1 MKLLKSFVTIVI
13 AVLLLAEYS
22 NAQGIENK
30 LNLMPMPVKVEL
42 TGGEFRLNQ
51 NFKVEIK
58 GNPAERL
65 YSETSRMLRR
75 LSQRTGLFFTQD
87 YLHKDSTYH
96 NPKFII
102 DVKRPGKVKLYE
114 DESYELKVTGSSIF
128 LNATTDIGALRG
140 IETFL
145 QLLEADSSG
154 YYFPT
159 VNIEDYPRFP
169 WRGLMIDACRH
180 FMPVNV
186 IKRNIDGMAAVKLNV
201 FHWHLSDDQGFRV
214 ECKSFPNLTKMG
226 SDGLYYTQKQI
237 KEIIKYANDRGIRVV
252 PEFDLPGHSTSWFVG
267 YPEYASAPGPYSIE
281 RNFGTFNPTFNP
293 TIEKTYEF
301 LDKFFGEMS
310 KLFPDEYMH
319 IGGDENNG
327 KQWSANR
334 EIQSF
339 MKRNNISDNNSL
351 QSYFNKR
358 LLAILTKYHKKMIG
372 WDEILQPDMPK
383 SIVIQSWRGEKS
395 IQEAASKGYQ
405 VIRSNG
411 YYIDLNQPASYH
423 YLIDPDPD
431 SLKLSNSERKNII
444 GGEAT
449 MWSEFVSPENIDSR
463 IWPRTAAIAERL
475 WSSKNVVDVRDM
487 YRRLNEISLELED
500 VGLTQIKN
508 QSMMIRR
515 LSNGYDITALT
526 NFINVIEPVQGYRR
540 IVQVPDFKSYYPLT
554 RVVDAA
560 VPDAKTARNFRYLVD
575 DFLAGNIQDEN
586 RIKQIYDDLELWKNN
601 DAELHAVI
609 KKSPVLNEIEPLSK
623 ELSNISIIG
632 IQALDAIK
640 NKTKVETN
648 WVKESLEKI
657 KEAKQSKAQVELRV
671 VSPIEKLIRRAGN
684 I

>member
-13 AVLLLAEYS
+13 AALLLAEYS
-22 NAQGIENK
+22 YAQGIENK

-65 YSETSRMLRR
+65 YGATSRMLRR

-87 YLHKDSTYH
+87 YLHKDSTCQ
-96 NPKFII
+96 NPDFII
-102 DVKRPGKVKLYE
+102 DAKRPGKVRLYE
-114 DESYELKVTGSSIF
+114 DESYELKVTESHV
-128 LNATTDIGALRG
+128 LLKAATDIGALRG

-180 FMPVNV
+180 FMPVDV

-226 SDGLYYTQKQI
+226 SDGLYYTQRQI

-293 TIEKTYEF
+293 TIEKTYKF
-301 LDKFFGEMS
+301 LDEFFGEMS
-310 KLFPDEYMH
+310 KLFPDDYMH

-339 MKRNNISDNNSL
+339 MKKNNISDNNSL

-358 LLAILTKYHKKMIG
+358 LLTILTKYHKKMIG

-395 IQEAASKGYQ
+395 IKEAASKGYQ

-423 YLIDPDPD
+423 YLIDPSPD

-475 WSSKNVVDVRDM
+475 WSPKNIVNVRDM

-500 VGLTQIKN
+500 IGLTQIKN

-526 NFINVIEPVQGYRR
+526 NFVNVIEPVQGYRR
-540 IVQVPDFKSYYPLT
+540 IVQVPDFKSYYPMT
-554 RVVDAA
+554 KVVDAA

-586 RIKQIYDDLELWKNN
+586 RIKKIYNDLELWKNN
-601 DAELHAVI
+601 DAKLQEVV
-609 KKSPVLNEIEPLSK
+609 KKSPVLNEIEPLSI
-623 ELSNISIIG
+623 ELANISIIG

-671 VSPIEKLIRRAGN
+671 VTPIEKLIRRAGN